1 MGWRKACEARPRSPT
16 TQPGTSGRQPSRPGT
31 IGNSCACPGARA
43 KLTRA
48 PACLGHDAGLGPEA
62 AARATERFAVIPLCL
77 RRAVSGRT
85 RRLLVRPNVAAV
97 QERHAE
103 RNLARLRRRE
113 QALPDPEMAPAVE
126 GLRCHPP
133 RPELRRNAA
142 PLRPVVVPPDDRL
155 DRATQVVMRRLA
167 AGTARL
173 DERLSAAH
181 CASVKTA
188 SLSLSAIHQIW

>member
-1 MGWRKACEARPRSPT
+1 MCWRKACEARPRSPT

-43 KLTRA
+43 K
-48 PACLGHDAGLGPEA
+48 
-62 AARATERFAVIPLCL
+62 
-77 RRAVSGRT
+77 
-85 RRLLVRPNVAAV
+85 RRLLVRADVAAV

-103 RNLARLRRRE
+103 RDAARLSRLE
-113 QALPDPEMAPAVE
+113 QALPNPEMAPAIE

-133 RPELRRNAA
+133 RPKLRRNAA
-142 PLRPVVVPPDDRL
+142 PLRPVLVPPDDRL

-173 DERLSAAH
+173 DERLQRRPL
-181 CASVKTA
+181 CVR
-188 SLSLSAIHQIW
+188 